1 MSETGPTTTTT
12 IKPNY
17 PQGEMAE
24 KVKAATGATGASS
37 GAVGDQP
44 PPATSEEIRSPG
56 APSGVT
62 ESGRPPKKNADGTYS
77 FYIPNDDANFIL
89 TTMTTSKRDYV
100 LKTLFERGQYGGA
113 QRGNG
118 IAAQDVGAMSD
129 LLYYANGLGVPWDQA
144 LVRYMKE
151 FPVKTTLVPGS
162 GRRAPIQVSNTD
174 DIKKVFKATA
184 QNLLGRAVDDK
195 IADSFV
201 SMVQAQQRAQQEQ
214 YQTQSGGVVQETAN
228 VATLAEQQIQSKFEV
243 EQRVQSAANAA
254 GIIDRLVKGLAR

>member
-12 IKPNY
+12 SKPNY
-17 PQGEMAE
+17 PQGATAE

-37 GAVGDQP
+37 SAVGDQP
-44 PPATSEEIRSPG
+44 PPVTAEEIRSPG
-56 APSGVT
+56 APGGITKSK
-62 ESGRPPKKNADGTYS
+62 RPPKQNDDGTYS
-77 FYIPNDDANFIL
+77 FYLPNDDANFLL
-89 TTMTTSKRDYV
+89 TNMTPKQRENT
-100 LKTLFERGQYGGA
+100 LKILFERGQYAGA

-118 IAAQDVGAMSD
+118 FNTQDIGAMAD
-129 LLYYANGLGVPWDQA
+129 LLYYANALGIPWDQA
-144 LVRYMKE
+144 IVQYQKD

-174 DIKKVFKATA
+174 DIKKVFKQAA

-195 IADSFV
+195 IADAFV
-201 SMVQAQQRAQQEQ
+201 GMVQAQQRAQQEQ
-214 YQTQSGGVVQETAN
+214 YQAQSGGVVQETAN

>member
-1 MSETGPTTTTT
+1 MSDTGTTTTT
-12 IKPNY
+12 VPMGPIDEKIQKSKQKTAESQ
-17 PQGEMAE
+17 QGGGD
-24 KVKAATGATGASS
+24 KVDEVK
-37 GAVGDQP
+37 
-44 PPATSEEIRSPG
+44 IYSPG
-56 APSGVT
+56 APGGATASK
-62 ESGRPPKKNADGTYS
+62 RPPKSDGT
-77 FYIPNDDANFIL
+77 FYTSDDAYFIL
-89 TTMTTSKRDYV
+89 ANMKPVERDNLLQKLYV
-100 LKTLFERGQYGGA
+100 RGQYGGS

-118 IAAQDVGAMSD
+118 IQAQDQAALADVLIGF
-129 LLYYANGLGVPWDQA
+129 ANPLGIPWDQA
-144 LVRYMKE
+144 IVKYEKQ
-151 FPVKTTLVPGS
+151 FPVKTGLVPGS